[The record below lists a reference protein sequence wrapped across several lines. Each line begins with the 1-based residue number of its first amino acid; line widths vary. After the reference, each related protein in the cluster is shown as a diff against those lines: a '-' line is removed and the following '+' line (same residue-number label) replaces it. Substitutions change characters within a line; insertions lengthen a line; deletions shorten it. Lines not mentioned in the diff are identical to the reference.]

1 MKILIVDDSAFA
13 RQFVKKVIVEKLSGI
28 EYVFAA
34 SGEEGY
40 DMFLAEKPDFVI
52 TDLLMPGI
60 GGQAMIEKIRQ
71 KDPGSRI
78 IVVSSDVQRA
88 IRAEIAELGVLCF
101 INKPISD
108 ESKIELINFL
118 QGA

>member
-13 RQFVKKVIVEKLSGI
+13 RQFIKKVIMENCPGVEC
-28 EYVFAA
+28 VFAA

-40 DMFLAEKPDFVI
+40 EVFLAEKPDFVV

-60 GGQAMIEKIRQ
+60 GGQAMIRQIRQ
-71 KDPGSRI
+71 KDPQSRI

-88 IRAEIAELGVLCF
+88 IRAEVSDLGVLRF

-108 ESKIELINFL
+108 ENRAEFISLL